1 MSYYIPEMRTSSS
14 LTVSEHENYGSERL
28 RSVEGCCTSKHV
40 QSKQKPLVT
49 KQKDRHTFKVSDFT
63 LETLPIKFSV
73 YCSVRY
79 EADKMFH
86 QLVKLRS
93 TCLEY
98 EGMNNWVS
106 FIGIEF
112 NPKTNRFTHC
122 HVDSKQV
129 EDYSPIIF
137 EAFDFINNIGK
148 VLKYD

>member
-1 MSYYIPEMRTSSS
+1 MSYYIPEIRTSSS

-28 RSVEGCCTSKHV
+28 RFTGDCCTPKSV
-40 QSKQKPLVT
+40 QLKQKPLVT
-49 KQKDRHTFKVSDFT
+49 KYNSKHTFKVSDFT
-63 LETLPIKFSV
+63 LETFPIKFSV
-73 YCSVRY
+73 YCSVRN

-112 NPKTNRFTHC
+112 NPKTISFTHC
-122 HVDSKQV
+122 YVDSKQA
-129 EDYSPIIF
+129 EDYSPVIF
-137 EAFDFINNIGK
+137 EAFDFTNNIDK
-148 VLKYD
+148 VFNL